1 MQGSVVNV
9 VLILVVS
16 LALWSLFYMA
26 DAPLN
31 GPATMV
37 VVGIVAVAVV
47 GTRHLLASRRA
58 GREANHD

>member
-1 MQGSVVNV
+1 MQESVVNV
-9 VLILVVS
+9 VLILIVS

-37 VVGIVAVAVV
+37 VVGVVAVAII
-47 GTRHLLASRRA
+47 GTRRFIATRREQ
-58 GREANHD
+58 REAKHD